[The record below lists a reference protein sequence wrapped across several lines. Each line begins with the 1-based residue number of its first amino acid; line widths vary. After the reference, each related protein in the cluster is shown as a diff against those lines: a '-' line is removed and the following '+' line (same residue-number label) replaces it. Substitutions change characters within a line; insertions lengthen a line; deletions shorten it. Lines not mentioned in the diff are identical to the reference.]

1 MPGIL
6 LILDD
11 QTLTDEWTRILS
23 NKHQVQTLD
32 RFDVEMIRAQEMDY
46 ALVVLDAYFIDTDI
60 ATLEHVRELHEK
72 TVIAGQQWS
81 EEKQVAALAAG
92 SSGYIEM
99 DISDAALL
107 KAVDCVI
114 DGDVWIKRHLIP
126 KVLDALI
133 SAKNRKMAQQKR
145 ENDQRDIL
153 QALSKREAAV
163 ARMIGQGESNKSIAD
178 KLFISERTVSA
189 SDLDF
194 PKTEYPGSSASRRA
208 FERIASA

>member
-32 RFDVEMIRAQEMDY
+32 RFDLEMIRSQEMDY
-46 ALVVLDAYFIDTDI
+46 AQVVLDAHFIDADI

-92 SSGYIEM
+92 ASGYIEK

-133 SAKNRKMAQQKR
+133 SAKNRKMAQQER
-145 ENDQRDIL
+145 ENDKRDIL

-178 KLFISERTVSA
+178 TSCLFRNAPS
-189 SDLDF
+189 
-194 PKTEYPGSSASRRA
+194 K
-208 FERIASA
+208 RI